1 MDRTKLLLSSDH
13 SVPFFQNVI
22 SASKNGAGI
31 LGLVSL
37 QIKSLQIS
45 EQIQARFLSDR
56 MIYRQKEHLAKLK
69 KSSPQSFALSFEP
82 LQVLVLE
89 IWLTKVRKTRTMV
102 GLGT

>member
-1 MDRTKLLLSSDH
+1 
-13 SVPFFQNVI
+13 V
-22 SASKNGAGI
+22 GI

-45 EQIQARFLSDR
+45 EQIEARFLSDR

-102 GLGT
+102 GLGTWKNLKKMFHELLSGTFRQVF